1 MRLYY
6 SPNSCALAS
15 HIILEEVGADYSL
28 ELVDFTKSE
37 QKQADYLK
45 INPKARVPALQT
57 GDGIITETPS
67 ILFFLAQSF
76 PSKNLAPLDQP
87 FKLAQAQEFNS
98 YLCSTVHVAHAH
110 LSRGARWS
118 DDRVAIASMTAKV
131 PENVGNCFQ
140 LIDEKMITGPWVLG
154 EHFSICDAYLY
165 TLTRW
170 LERDGVERAQLP
182 NVNFHFQKMEKRSS
196 IQRIIHYHEN

>member
-15 HIILEEVGADYSL
+15 HIILEEIGADYSL
-28 ELVDFTKSE
+28 ELVDFTKNE
-37 QKQADYLK
+37 QKKPDYLK
-45 INPKARVPALQT
+45 VNPKARVPALQT
-57 GDGIITETPS
+57 KDGIITETPA
-67 ILFFLAQSF
+67 ILLFLAQCF
-76 PSKNLAPLDQP
+76 PSQNVAPLDQS
-87 FKLAQAQEFNS
+87 FRLAQAQEFNS

-110 LSRGARWS
+110 LGRGSRWS
-118 DDRVAIASMTAKV
+118 DDEAAIVSMTKKV

-140 LIDEKMITGPWVLG
+140 LIDEKMIKGPWVLG

-170 LERDGVERAQLP
+170 LERDGVERQQLP
-182 NVNFHFQKMEKRSS
+182 KVNTHFLKMEERPS
-196 IQRIIHYHEN
+196 IQSIIHYHEK

>member
-15 HIILEEVGADYSL
+15 HIILEEVGVDYSL

-37 QKQADYLK
+37 QKKGDYLK

-57 GDGIITETPS
+57 VDGIITETPS

-110 LSRGARWS
+110 LGRGARWS
-118 DDRVAIASMTAKV
+118 DDEAAIASMTAKV

-170 LERDGVERAQLP
+170 LERDGVEREKFP
-182 NVNFHFQKMEKRSS
+182 NVNSHFQKMEKRSS
-196 IQRIIHYHEN
+196 IERIINYHTN

>member
-15 HIILEEVGADYSL
+15 HIVLEEVGADYSL
-28 ELVDFTKSE
+28 ELIDFTKSE
-37 QKQADYLK
+37 QKQVDYLK

-57 GDGIITETPS
+57 VDGIITETPS

-76 PSKNLAPLDQP
+76 PSKKLAPLDQP

-118 DDRVAIASMTAKV
+118 NDVAAIASMTAKV

-170 LERDGVERAQLP
+170 LERDGVEREKLT
-182 NVNFHFQKMEKRSS
+182 NVNSHFQKMERRPS
-196 IQRIIHYHEN
+196 IQRIIHYHTT

>member
-1 MRLYY
+1 M
-6 SPNSCALAS
+6 
-15 HIILEEVGADYSL
+15 E
-28 ELVDFTKSE
+28 
-37 QKQADYLK
+37 

-76 PSKNLAPLDQP
+76 PSKNLAPLEQP
-87 FKLAQAQEFNS
+87 FQLAQAQEFNS

-118 DDRVAIASMTAKV
+118 NDEAAIASMTAKV

-170 LERDGVERAQLP
+170 LERDGVEREKLP

>member
-1 MRLYY
+1 M
-6 SPNSCALAS
+6 
-15 HIILEEVGADYSL
+15 
-28 ELVDFTKSE
+28 
-37 QKQADYLK
+37 K

-57 GDGIITETPS
+57 VDGIITETPS

-118 DDRVAIASMTAKV
+118 NDEAAIASMTAKV

-140 LIDEKMITGPWVLG
+140 LIDEKMIIGPWVLG

-170 LERDGVERAQLP
+170 LERDGVEREKLP
-182 NVNFHFQKMEKRSS
+182 NVNSHFQKMEKRPS
-196 IQRIIHYHEN
+196 IQRIIHYHTT

>member
-15 HIILEEVGADYSL
+15 HIILEEIGADYSL
-28 ELVDFTKSE
+28 ELVDFTKNE
-37 QKQADYLK
+37 QKKPDYLK
-45 INPKARVPALQT
+45 VNPKARVPALQT
-57 GDGIITETPS
+57 KDGIITETPA
-67 ILFFLAQSF
+67 ILLFLAQSF
-76 PSKNLAPLDQP
+76 PSQNVAPLDQP
-87 FKLAQAQEFNS
+87 FRLAQAQEFNS

-110 LSRGARWS
+110 LSRGSRWS
-118 DDRVAIASMTAKV
+118 DDEASIASMTKKV

-140 LIDEKMITGPWVLG
+140 LIDEKMIKGPWVLG

-170 LERDGVERAQLP
+170 LERDGVERQQLP
-182 NVNFHFQKMEKRSS
+182 KVNTHFLKMEERPS
-196 IQRIIHYHEN
+196 IQSIIHYHEK

>member
-118 DDRVAIASMTAKV
+118 NDEAAIASMTAKV

-140 LIDEKMITGPWVLG
+140 LIDEKMIIGPWVLG

-170 LERDGVERAQLP
+170 LERDGVEREKLP
-182 NVNFHFQKMEKRSS
+182 NVNSHFQKIEKRSS
-196 IQRIIHYHEN
+196 IQRIIHYHTT